1 MRNLEVLANQCRA
14 EAGVHT
20 FPVPVEEIA
29 RRLGAK
35 VTYEPFEG
43 ELSGMLY
50 RDGERKV
57 IGINSAH
64 SPTRQRFSLA
74 HEIAH
79 LRLHR
84 GRPVIVDKVVQD
96 KLVRVN
102 MRDAKSSQATDREEI
117 EANQFAA
124 ALLMPREMILKE
136 ALRRMS
142 RRASVAAEEL
152 VQQMARAFQVSP
164 QAMDYRLINLG
175 LRQPH

>member
-1 MRNLEVLANQCRA
+1 M
-14 EAGVHT
+14 
-20 FPVPVEEIA
+20 
-29 RRLGAK
+29 
-35 VTYEPFEG
+35 
-43 ELSGMLY
+43 
-50 RDGERKV
+50 
-57 IGINSAH
+57 
-64 SPTRQRFSLA
+64 
-74 HEIAH
+74 
-79 LRLHR
+79 
-84 GRPVIVDKVVQD
+84 IVDKVVQD

-142 RRASVAAEEL
+142 RRASVAADEL

>member
-1 MRNLEVLANQCRA
+1 MSNLEILADQCRA
-14 EAGVHT
+14 EAGAHG

-29 RRLGAK
+29 TKLGAE

-64 SPTRQRFSLA
+64 SQTRQRFSLA

-79 LRLHR
+79 LRLHK

-96 KLVRVN
+96 KLVRLN
-102 MRDAKSSQATDREEI
+102 MRDAKSGQATDREEI

-124 ALLMPREMILKE
+124 ALLMPRDMILKE
-136 ALRRMS
+136 ALRRVS
-142 RRASVAAEEL
+142 RRAAVTTDEL
-152 VQQMARAFQVSP
+152 VQQMAQAFRVSV

>member
-1 MRNLEVLANQCRA
+1 MRNLEILASQCLT
-14 EAGVHT
+14 ETGMHS
-20 FPVPVEEIA
+20 FPVPVEEVA
-29 RRLGAK
+29 KTLGAE

-64 SPTRQRFSLA
+64 SQTRQRFSLA

-79 LRLHR
+79 LRLHK
-84 GRPVIVDKVVQD
+84 GRPVIVDKIVQD
-96 KLVRVN
+96 KLVRLN

-124 ALLMPREMILKE
+124 ALLMPRDMILKE
-136 ALRRMS
+136 VS
-142 RRASVAAEEL
+142 RRVSRRLSVAADEL
-152 VQQMARAFQVSP
+152 VRQMAHAFQVSP
-164 QAMDYRLINLG
+164 EAMDYRLINLG